1 MILGIDT
8 SGAQCAVALV
18 DGARAVRQ
26 GRAMQRGH
34 AEHLMPMIDAVLA
47 EAGASFADLTRI
59 GVCTG
64 PGSFTGIRVGVA
76 AARGLALGLG
86 VPAVG
91 VGRLEALA
99 AQAASGFA
107 AGRPVVVVISGP
119 QGAAYAQDF
128 DADGRPEGPPRLAA
142 DSPSCG
148 DRVLVG
154 PGGLL
159 ADCLPDPA
167 VIARLAATREAG
179 APPAPLYLRGS
190 GAAPP
195 REAPPPILDA

>member
-8 SGAQCAVALV
+8 SGGQCAVALV
-18 DGARAVRQ
+18 DGERAWR
-26 GRAMQRGH
+26 RAQPMQRGH
-34 AEHLMPMIDAVLA
+34 AEALMPMIAAILA
-47 EAGASFADLTRI
+47 EAGASFAGLTRI

-91 VGRLEALA
+91 VSRLEALA
-99 AQAASGFA
+99 AQAA
-107 AGRPVVVVISGP
+107 AGRPAVVLVAGP

-128 DADGRPEGPPRLAA
+128 DAAGRAEGAPRLIAPGEAA
-142 DSPSCG
+142 G
-148 DRVLVG
+148 AGRRVVG
-154 PGGLL
+154 AGGLL
-159 ADCLPDPA
+159 PEALPDPA
-167 VIARLAATREAG
+167 VIARLAGAREPDR
-179 APPAPLYLRGS
+179 PPAPLYLRYA

-195 REAPPPILDA
+195 REAPPALLDP